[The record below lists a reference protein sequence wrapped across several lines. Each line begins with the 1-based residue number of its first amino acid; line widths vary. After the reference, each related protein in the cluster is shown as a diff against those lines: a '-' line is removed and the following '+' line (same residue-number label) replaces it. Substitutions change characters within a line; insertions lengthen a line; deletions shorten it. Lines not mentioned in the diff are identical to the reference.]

1 MGELIESLLC
11 PIDRLLAKQS
21 GAPASFEPGEMKH
34 ERTAWIL
41 SYTGVTHEPRV
52 VRQAWSL
59 ARHNWNVVV
68 AGFLGNSPR
77 PPDWSLVRLADRGR
91 SRAIPFRGALFLQRQ
106 LGRLLYRYAK
116 NSPTVSRFGARL
128 YYFGLANWRQNHR
141 EIVRIAEAMP
151 HLKPDLVIAH
161 DFHTCPPAAILAKR
175 WGAAFIVDCH
185 EYARGQY
192 MDNPVWVRDGRLFA
206 TAIQDDYLAR
216 ADAVTTVS
224 DGIRDLL
231 NREQSLKRS
240 AVTIRSM
247 PLPQPQP
254 FRATGDRIKVLYHG
268 LLSADRG
275 LEEAVESLRLWH
287 PRFSFVLR
295 GEGESHV
302 VDRLRRIAERNG
314 VLGRLSIEPSVP
326 FAEIVP
332 TANKAD
338 IGYFVQHGFSPQKR
352 LTLPNKFF
360 EYVMAGVALCVSDLP
375 EMAKLVERYRLGKLI
390 EKPDP
395 NLIAG
400 TINSFTNE
408 EIDRHKASSL
418 SAAQHL
424 NWLTEEPVLLQLC
437 EDITG
442 LQRATV
448 RISSSPSPDA
458 DRAPEHS

>member
-1 MGELIESLLC
+1 M
-11 PIDRLLAKQS
+11 DRLLANQN

-41 SYTGVTHEPRV
+41 SYTGVTNEPRV

-68 AGFLGNSPR
+68 AGFPGNSPR
-77 PPDWSLVRLADRGR
+77 PPEWSLVRLADRGR

-106 LGRLLYRYAK
+106 LGRLLYMYTQG
-116 NSPTVSRFGARL
+116 SPALSRIGARL
-128 YYFGLANWRQNHR
+128 HYFGLGNWRQNHR
-141 EIVRIAEAMP
+141 EILHIADAMP

-161 DFHTCPPAAILAKR
+161 DFHTCPPAAILADT

-185 EYARGQY
+185 EYGRGQY

-206 TAIQDDYLAR
+206 IAIQDDFLAR

-231 NREQSLKRS
+231 NREQRLKRS

-247 PLPQPQP
+247 PVPQPQS

-295 GEGESHV
+295 GNGEARV
-302 VDRLRRIAERNG
+302 IDRLREIAKRNG

-360 EYVMAGVALCVSDLP
+360 EYVMAGLALCISDLP

-395 NLIAG
+395 ILIAD

-408 EIDRHKASSL
+408 EIDQHKACSL
-418 SAAQHL
+418 SAAHDL
-424 NWLTEEPVLLQLC
+424 NWLSEEPALLQLC
-437 EDITG
+437 EEVTS

-448 RISSSPSPDA
+448 SLDSRSASATDQ
-458 DRAPEHS
+458 APEHS